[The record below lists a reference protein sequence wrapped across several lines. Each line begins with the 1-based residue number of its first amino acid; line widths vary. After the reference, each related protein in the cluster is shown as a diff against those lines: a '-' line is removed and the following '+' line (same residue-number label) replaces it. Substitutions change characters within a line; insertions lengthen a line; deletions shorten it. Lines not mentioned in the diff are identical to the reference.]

1 MCPAV
6 SYSLKILMLISTY
19 KTPVSKPGLDPAGL
33 VVWFFFHDR
42 SESVWR
48 IMLFKLFTQRKEMER
63 KLGKL
68 HESETLG

>member
-1 MCPAV
+1 
-6 SYSLKILMLISTY
+6 MLISTS

-33 VVWFFFHDR
+33 VVGFFFFFNDR

-63 KLGKL
+63 KLAEL
-68 HESETLG
+68 RESERLG

>member
-6 SYSLKILMLISTY
+6 SYSSAILMLISTY

-33 VVWFFFHDR
+33 VVFFFHDR
-42 SESVWR
+42 SESVWCIR
-48 IMLFKLFTQRKEMER
+48 LFKLFTQRKEMER
-63 KLGKL
+63 KLREL

>member
-6 SYSLKILMLISTY
+6 SYSLKILMLISTS
-19 KTPVSKPGLDPAGL
+19 KTLVSKPGLDPAGL
-33 VVWFFFHDR
+33 VVGFFYDR

-63 KLGKL
+63 KLAEL
-68 HESETLG
+68 HESERLG